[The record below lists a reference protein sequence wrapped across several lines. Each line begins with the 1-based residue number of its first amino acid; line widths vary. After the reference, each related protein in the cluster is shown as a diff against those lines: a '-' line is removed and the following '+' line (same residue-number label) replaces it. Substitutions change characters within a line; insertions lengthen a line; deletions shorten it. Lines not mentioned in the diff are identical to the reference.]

1 MKIAFFNT
9 KDYDRQF
16 FNEANKDFQHDI
28 HYLSPHLNSEST
40 ALIQDENV
48 VCAFINDC
56 LDAEVLHALKRKGI
70 ALVALRS
77 AGYNH
82 VDIDA
87 ANDLDLPVV
96 RVPAYSPHAVAEHA
110 ASLLLTLNRK
120 THRAFNRVR
129 EGDFSLHGLLGYDL
143 HGKTVGVV
151 GTGNIGRAFIHIM
164 RGFGCRVLAY
174 DVRPDP
180 QLLADGLEYVSLKDL
195 FARSEIL
202 SLHCPLTPTTEHL
215 INTDSLALMR
225 DGVTLINTSRG
236 KLIDTKDVIQA
247 LKTGKIGLLGLDVYE
262 EEEEYFY
269 EDLSSTVIQD
279 DLLSRLLTFPN
290 VIITSHQAFFTRE
303 ALTQIAHTT
312 LDNIRVYE
320 QEGRVQNGVN
330 A

>member
-16 FNEANKDFQHDI
+16 FNAANKVFQHDI
-28 HYLSPHLNSEST
+28 HYLAPHLNREST

-48 VCAFINDC
+48 VCAFINDS
-56 LDAEVLHALKRKGI
+56 LNAEVLHALKRKGI
-70 ALVALRS
+70 VLVALRS

-82 VDIDA
+82 VDIGT
-87 ANDLDLPVV
+87 ANDLNLPVV

-110 ASLLLTLNRK
+110 VSLLLTLNRK

-129 EGDFSLHGLLGYDL
+129 EGDFSLHGLMGYDL

-164 RGFGCRVLAY
+164 RGFGCRILAY

-180 QLLADGLEYVSLKDL
+180 QLLANGLEYVSLEHL
-195 FARSEIL
+195 FTHSDII
-202 SLHCPLTPTTEHL
+202 SLHCPLTPTTEHM
-215 INTDSLALMR
+215 INADSLALMQE
-225 DGVTLINTSRG
+225 GVTLINTSRG
-236 KLIDTKDVIQA
+236 KLIDTKEVIQA
-247 LKTGKIGLLGLDVYE
+247 LKTGKLGLLGLDVYE
-262 EEEEYFY
+262 EEEAFFY

-303 ALTQIAHTT
+303 AMTQIAHVT
-312 LDNIRVYE
+312 LDNITVYE
-320 QEGRVQNGVN
+320 QQGQVKNGVT